1 MRIVI
6 FLAGFLLAALGFVVF
21 RQTKDPS
28 LLQGGLTLG
37 GGFIICGI
45 FSLKAKWHGIVGAGV
60 LALLGTLRAAPN
72 VTSEPRLFHITA
84 AAICAIVLIGAV
96 RTLLAERTRRSVE
109 ALKAR
114 DHQTP
119 P

>member
-21 RQTKDPS
+21 RQTNDPS

-60 LALLGTLRAAPN
+60 LALLGAVRAAPN
-72 VTSEPRLFHITA
+72 VNSEPRFFHTSAAVICAVVLA
-84 AAICAIVLIGAV
+84 AAV
-96 RTLLAERTRRSVE
+96 RSLLAERTRRSIE
-109 ALKAR
+109 KLKSE
-114 DHQTP
+114 
-119 P
+119 